1 MAECGVLTVL
11 DPSRQRLRAEAGE
24 YHRVHRADP
33 RTRQHGRHR
42 HGRHGHV
49 HGHPVALVDAVV
61 SEGVGD
67 AAGRL
72 QQLSV
77 AEMFFIFIVTFDT
90 NRICGLNFDS
100 CKNVANTQNDIFILR
115 DGDKSPEWR

>member
-11 DPSRQRLRAEAGE
+11 DPSCQRLRAEAGE
-24 YHRVHRADP
+24 YHRVHRANP
-33 RTRQHGRHR
+33 RTGQHGRHR
-42 HGRHGHV
+42 HGRHRHV
-49 HGHPVALVDAVV
+49 HGHPVALVDAVA

-72 QQLSV
+72 QQLSM

-100 CKNVANTQNDIFILR
+100 CKNVANTQNDIFIFTC
-115 DGDKSPEWR
+115 WR